1 MEKFLSVM
9 NRILAPIKR
18 EMRTMIVRGIVRI
31 ITEDSKIQVF
41 QVESFQDDVRDDVEH
56 FQTFGFKSHTPA
68 NSEVIMLNVGGSNE
82 HSVVVAT
89 ENREA
94 LSNLDPLEEGDSIIY
109 NKGGASLLLKEKNIE
124 ASIDKIKIEND
135 SNELIAVL
143 IEWLDQ
149 AIVNRNITA
158 IGPQPLFPADV
169 VEMQKIKA
177 KLETFK
183 L

>member
-1 MEKFLSVM
+1 MDKFLSAM

-18 EMRTMIVRGIVRI
+18 EMRTMIVRGLVKI
-31 ITEDSKIQVF
+31 ITEEAKIQTF

-56 FQTFGFKSHTPA
+56 FHTYGFKSHAPV

-82 HSVVVAT
+82 HSVVVGV
-89 ENREA
+89 ENREV
-94 LSNLDPLEEGDSIIY
+94 LKEVPTLNEGDSIIY
-109 NKGGASLLLKEKNIE
+109 NKGGASLHLNDKNIE
-124 ASIDKIKIEND
+124 TKLDKIKIENE
-135 SNELIAVL
+135 SNELISVL
-143 IEWLDQ
+143 LEWLDQ
-149 AIVNRNITA
+149 AIVNQNITG

-169 VEMQKIKA
+169 AKMQAIKA